1 MNSIVGI
8 SIINIMTN
16 KIKEFFGLLRIVSIL
31 IAIVFQFTHKKKNFP
46 RFKYNLHATTLKRFI
61 NCFDV

>member
-16 KIKEFFGLLRIVSIL
+16 KIKEFFGLLKIVSIL
-31 IAIVFQFTHKKKNFP
+31 RAIVFQFTHKKYFFP
-46 RFKYNLHATTLKRFI
+46 RFKYNLHATTPKRFI
-61 NCFDV
+61 NCVGV